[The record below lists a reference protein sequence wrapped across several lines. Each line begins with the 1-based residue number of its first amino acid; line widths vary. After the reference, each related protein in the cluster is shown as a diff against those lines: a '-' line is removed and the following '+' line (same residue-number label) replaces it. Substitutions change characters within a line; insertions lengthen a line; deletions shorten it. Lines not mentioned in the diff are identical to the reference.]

1 MTMAAL
7 FDFSGAFTTPIGLK
21 IGKSIKFL
29 NSDTVNIMYFL
40 TLFKGKNFAVW
51 RVRFDFLDSSEI

>member
-29 NSDTVNIMYFL
+29 NSDTVNIMYF
-40 TLFKGKNFAVW
+40 F
-51 RVRFDFLDSSEI
+51 